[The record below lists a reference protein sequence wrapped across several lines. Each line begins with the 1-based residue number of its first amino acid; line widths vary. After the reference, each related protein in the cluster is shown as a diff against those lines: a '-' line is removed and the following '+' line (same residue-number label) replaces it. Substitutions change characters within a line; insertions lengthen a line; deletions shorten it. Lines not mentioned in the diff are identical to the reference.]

1 MDLVRLLGIVLALV
15 PVLAPP
21 YWVIVAQSTLA
32 LSIAALGVNL
42 LFGYTGLLSL
52 GHAAYFGIGAYAGGF
67 LFTFADVTA
76 FEIYL
81 VAGLLAST
89 TLAMAAGAVCVRATR
104 LFFTILTLALTQ
116 TVHAMFVGGAAFRP
130 FKLGKGFFMIGDG
143 GLYLPRFT
151 MAGKEIRPGQ
161 FEVTF
166 YYVVLAAFLLSAL
179 VLSRV
184 VRSPFGMALRA
195 IRDNDTRAAFV
206 GLPVRLHRWQAF
218 VVSGFFTG
226 LAGALSGQI
235 DRQVTPHQLDWLVS
249 AELVV
254 AVILGGSGY
263 FWGPVIGVVVLVA
276 LEDRAA
282 VRDLPRPRPRSDA
295 RRRRRVPAR
304 RPRRRWRARL
314 EYPAR
319 GLEGAGGSAVTLAI
333 SAPALCRSSGR
344 SPPA

>member
-1 MDLVRLLGIVLALV
+1 VASAPGEAGLGTPSGSRPWTSFGLLGIVLALV
-15 PVLAPP
+15 PLLAPP

-130 FKLGKGFFMIGDG
+130 FRLGKGFFLIGDG

-151 MAGKEIRPGQ
+151 MAGMEIRPGQ

-166 YYVVLAAFLLSAL
+166 YYVVLAAFVLSAL
-179 VLSRV
+179 LLSRV

-218 VVSGFFTG
+218 VISGFVTG

-276 LEDRAA
+276 LKEIALRFAIYHGLVLGAMLVAAVAFLPGGLAAGGVRVSNGLRAA
-282 VRDLPRPRPRSDA
+282 WKRPA
-295 RRRRRVPAR
+295 A
-304 RPRRRWRARL
+304 
-314 EYPAR
+314 
-319 GLEGAGGSAVTLAI
+319 
-333 SAPALCRSSGR
+333 AP
-344 SPPA
+344 

>member
-1 MDLVRLLGIVLALV
+1 
-15 PVLAPP
+15 
-21 YWVIVAQSTLA
+21 
-32 LSIAALGVNL
+32 
-42 LFGYTGLLSL
+42 
-52 GHAAYFGIGAYAGGF
+52 
-67 LFTFADVTA
+67 
-76 FEIYL
+76 
-81 VAGLLAST
+81 
-89 TLAMAAGAVCVRATR
+89 
-104 LFFTILTLALTQ
+104 
-116 TVHAMFVGGAAFRP
+116 
-130 FKLGKGFFMIGDG
+130 
-143 GLYLPRFT
+143 

-206 GLPVRLHRWQAF
+206 GVPVRLHRWQAF
-218 VVSGFFTG
+218 VISGFFTG

-276 LEDRAA
+276 LKEIALRFAIYHGLVLGAMLVAAVAFLPGGLAAGGVRVSNRLRAA
-282 VRDLPRPRPRSDA
+282 WKRPA
-295 RRRRRVPAR
+295 A
-304 RPRRRWRARL
+304 
-314 EYPAR
+314 
-319 GLEGAGGSAVTLAI
+319 
-333 SAPALCRSSGR
+333 AP
-344 SPPA
+344 